1 MGENLT
7 TLWRILSRKKT
18 TSCPGEGRRPLQR
31 CLSIVDVTCLGLA
44 TTLGTGVYCLLGEAA
59 REHTGPSVVLSYL
72 IAAVASC
79 LVGLCYSELATRFPR
94 GGSAYVY
101 SYSTFGEFFG
111 FLIGWSMMLEYTIG
125 AALAAKTWSQYFDVV
140 SNGSL
145 FHFFNQPLGVLGIPG
160 LDRYPDVPAVLVIM
174 TVTVGVMGKVKLGCI
189 VNNALVFVN
198 FLVIIGMVLVG
209 MFNLDSENWTAGSGF
224 FPHGVGG
231 VFSAASVCF
240 FAFVGY
246 DVIAT
251 SGGEMMHRT
260 KTLPGAVSFTFLIGL
275 VVSFITATA
284 VTLVIPC
291 SLLDRRGPLLEAFEV
306 RKIRGMKLFV
316 IVGANCGLLS
326 SVGTSLFALSRVKH
340 SLANDGLLFQ
350 FLTSYN
356 ERTGTSWSACIVSA
370 SLSAIFAFFC
380 DSRTL
385 LEILGM
391 GTLISFTSVL
401 LSVLC
406 LRYGVSE
413 ALPLELSELSREST
427 ATLPLG
433 GANLPSQ
440 NSYAEDYLQ
449 VVNASTQTSFAEE
462 NITTEAITRSNCLEY
477 CSPKNNDYTNSVT
490 GRPTVELISNSD
502 RRRRNYGALHPR
514 PVSVEFVNDTYVT
527 SLTELSAQDSAHQ
540 KLEPTSKS
548 AVVTA
553 VLVAAVITIIGTMG
567 VITMHVPYRFAQS
580 RWWIEVIFS
589 FLMITVVVCVG
600 CIIRQPHHKP
610 RYKNSV
616 TCIPVLPLCALW
628 MTIHLMA
635 SLSYISWLAFLFW
648 SLLGILEYLAY
659 GVWHST
665 ERGLDDSVHVA
676 LLDVMEDPS
685 GGAAYHTNERQ
696 ALVNVS

>member
-1 MGENLT
+1 MEPNAIPIVL
-7 TLWRILSRKKT
+7 LKKNDEYIRF
-18 TSCPGEGRRPLQR
+18 C
-31 CLSIVDVTCLGLA
+31 VDVC
-44 TTLGTGVYCLLGEAA
+44 
-59 REHTGPSVVLSYL
+59 
-72 IAAVASC
+72 
-79 LVGLCYSELATRFPR
+79 LCYSELATRFPR

-101 SYSTFGEFFG
+101 SYATFGEFFG
-111 FLIGWSMMLEYTIG
+111 FLIGWSMILEYTIG

-145 FHFFNQPLGVLGIPG
+145 FNFFNQPLGALGIPG

-174 TVTVGVMGKVKLGCI
+174 TVTVGVMGKVK
-189 VNNALVFVN
+189 
-198 FLVIIGMVLVG
+198 
-209 MFNLDSENWTAGSGF
+209 
-224 FPHGVGG
+224 

-251 SGGEMMHRT
+251 SGGEIMHRT
-260 KTLPGAVSFTFLIGL
+260 KTLPGAVNFTFLVGL

-291 SLLDRRGPLLEAFEV
+291 SLLDRRGSLLEAFEV

-326 SVGTSLFALSRVKH
+326 SVGTSLFALSRVQH

-350 FLTSYN
+350 FLTRYN

-370 SLSAIFAFFC
+370 SLSAVFALFC

-385 LEILGM
+385 LGILGM
-391 GTLISFTSVL
+391 GTLTSFTSVL

-406 LRYGVSE
+406 LRYGVLE
-413 ALPLELSELSREST
+413 GLPLELSEMSREST

-433 GANLPSQ
+433 GANLSGH
-440 NSYAEDYLQ
+440 NSYAEDYLH
-449 VVNASTQTSFAEE
+449 VVNASTQTSFAGE

-477 CSPKNNDYTNSVT
+477 CSSRNTDYANSVG
-490 GRPTVELISNSD
+490 GRPTVDLITMTD

-514 PVSVEFVNDTYVT
+514 PVSVELVNDTYVT
-527 SLTELSAQDSAHQ
+527 SLTELSAQDSTNQ
-540 KLEPTSKS
+540 KLGPTSKS

-553 VLVAAVITIIGTMG
+553 ILVAAVITIIGAMG
-567 VITMHVPYRFAQS
+567 VITMHVPHRFAQS
-580 RWWIEVIFS
+580 RWWVEVVFS

-610 RYKNSV
+610 RSKNSV
-616 TCIPVLPLCALW
+616 TCVPVLPLCALW
-628 MTIHLMA
+628 MTVHFMA
-635 SLSYISWLAFLFW
+635 SLSYTSWLAFLFW
-648 SLLGILEYLAY
+648 ILLGILEYMAY

-665 ERGLDDSVHVA
+665 ERSLDDSVDVA
-676 LLDVMEDPS
+676 LLDVVEEPNADATYRS
-685 GGAAYHTNERQ
+685 NERE

>member
-174 TVTVGVMGKVKLGCI
+174 TVTVGVMGKVK
-189 VNNALVFVN
+189 
-198 FLVIIGMVLVG
+198 
-209 MFNLDSENWTAGSGF
+209 
-224 FPHGVGG
+224 